1 MHSTLQNE
9 RGQVDVWS
17 EKCLP
22 PGTVHIRLPR
32 VFSVAKKLEIDYAPA
47 LVGFEFRNGRSY
59 PIYDGIVVCSEFKD
73 VILEVGIS
81 QCSSQDNKDGHFFTI
96 CNQLFLGSFTFNSLV
111 AYSLYK
117 FVFFFLT
124 LLTILLP
131 CSNFQPSYLE
141 TGQSPIIIAQVL

>member
-1 MHSTLQNE
+1 M
-9 RGQVDVWS
+9 DVWS

-47 LVGFEFRNGRSY
+47 MVGFEFRNGRSY

-81 QCSSQDNKDGHFFTI
+81 QCSSQDNKDGKFLTI
-96 CNQLFLGSFTFNSLV
+96 CNKLFLG
-111 AYSLYK
+111 
-117 FVFFFLT
+117 
-124 LLTILLP
+124 
-131 CSNFQPSYLE
+131 
-141 TGQSPIIIAQVL
+141 